1 MFAKLLDR
9 MPQIVIAGVQRLQDH
24 LRSWTK
30 PPGTSLIVGGIHD
43 VVRSKPQLVIENAVL
58 RQQRIV
64 LNRSHKR
71 PCFTRADRGLFILLA
86 SQLQGWKEVL
96 LIVKP
101 ETVLRWHRQ
110 GFRLFWKRRSR
121 ATSYEPKIPLDTIT
135 LIKEMAANNRLWGPN
150 ASVVNC

>member
-30 PPGTSLIVGGIHD
+30 PPGTSRSVGGIHN

-58 RQQRIV
+58 RQQLIV

-71 PCFTRADRGLFILLA
+71 PCFTRADRGVLA
-86 SQLQGWKEVL
+86 TFLIRSSVEVMRNGESSQ
-96 LIVKP
+96 
-101 ETVLRWHRQ
+101 HR
-110 GFRLFWKRRSR
+110 
-121 ATSYEPKIPLDTIT
+121 
-135 LIKEMAANNRLWGPN
+135 
-150 ASVVNC
+150 